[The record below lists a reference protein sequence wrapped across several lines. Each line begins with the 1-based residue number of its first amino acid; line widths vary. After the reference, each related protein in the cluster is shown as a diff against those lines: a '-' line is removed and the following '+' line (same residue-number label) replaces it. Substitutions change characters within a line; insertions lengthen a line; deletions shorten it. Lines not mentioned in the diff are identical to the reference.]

1 MAAPKYQTK
10 QLSAPTVLIDG
21 VVWPIVPNSCVVRI
35 PGDAKVRA
43 MSAGGGAVQT
53 VVGVNVESLVGH
65 VKFEIAATAQNT
77 DRVRAL
83 KQRMLDAI
91 YSTVN
96 IAEDTVQFAFQTMA
110 MTKDTEAHF
119 KADGNIN
126 IEMEG
131 QYVP

>member
-10 QLSAPTVLIDG
+10 QLSAPTVMIDG
-21 VVWPIVPNSCVVRI
+21 TVWPIVPNSCVVRI

-53 VVGVNVESLVGH
+53 VVGLNVETLVGH
-65 VKFEIAATAQNT
+65 VKFEIANTAQNF

-83 KQRMLDAI
+83 KQRLVNAD
-91 YSTVN
+91 YSTVTVT
-96 IAEDTVQFAFQTMA
+96 EDTVQFAFQTMA

-126 IEMEG
+126 VEMEG
-131 QYVP
+131 QFVP